1 MIYKTVEDILCN
13 IIPGF
18 GIVIVQKKSALLDD
32 RLSRLQKLHRMSHE
46 FYDIM
51 VIGEEN
57 SSVSN
62 LIVQNIHTLSHISPS
77 KHIYI
82 QI

>member
-1 MIYKTVEDILCN
+1 M
-13 IIPGF
+13 
-18 GIVIVQKKSALLDD
+18 
-32 RLSRLQKLHRMSHE
+32 LSRLHKLHRVLPE

-51 VIGEEN
+51 VIGVEN

>member
-1 MIYKTVEDILCN
+1 MVPPCN
-13 IIPGF
+13 PPGF
-18 GIVIVQKKSALLDD
+18 AGGKKGALLWNK
-32 RLSRLQKLHRMSHE
+32 LSRLQKLHRVSAE

-51 VIGEEN
+51 GIGVEN

>member
-1 MIYKTVEDILCN
+1 MV
-13 IIPGF
+13 IPPFCKLASG
-18 GIVIVQKKSALLDD
+18 QKNALVALLDD
-32 RLSRLQKLHRMSHE
+32 RLCRLQKLHRMSHE

-57 SSVSN
+57 NSVSN